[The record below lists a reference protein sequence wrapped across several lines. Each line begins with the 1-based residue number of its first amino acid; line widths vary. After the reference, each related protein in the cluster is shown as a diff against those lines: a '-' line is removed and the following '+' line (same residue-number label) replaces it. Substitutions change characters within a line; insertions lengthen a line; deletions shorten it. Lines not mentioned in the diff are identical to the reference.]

1 MSHIISF
8 FHLGDTGDPGA
19 AGPRGPSGVPGW
31 MGGQGAPGLNSGGGG
46 GGPITIANQQETK
59 YYMNGNEV
67 NDLLRGLTGG
77 TGYTGKH
84 TVIILLYS
92 TQPYSWIRRKKM
104 SMRLPESCSRGLRYF
119 IESCHLVWHFV
130 ENSKIGWL
138 VHPQNMSN
146 HIDTVTSW
154 IQVQICF
161 FGIFA
166 AITFDLDLY
175 HWCVIIG
182 CVNLVNSSQVNSFQT
197 KSWSNWS
204 NWSKRRLTLVKGIYS
219 FRYFL
224 HPMHIL
230 NLLMHVGWGPYLPP
244 GNHSDIL
251 FMNYVL
257 PF

>member
-46 GGPITIANQQETK
+46 GGPPTIANQQETK

-104 SMRLPESCSRGLRYF
+104 SMRLPESCSRGLQYF
-119 IESCHLVWHFV
+119 SESCHEV
-130 ENSKIGWL
+130 
-138 VHPQNMSN
+138 
-146 HIDTVTSW
+146 
-154 IQVQICF
+154 
-161 FGIFA
+161 
-166 AITFDLDLY
+166 
-175 HWCVIIG
+175 
-182 CVNLVNSSQVNSFQT
+182 
-197 KSWSNWS
+197 
-204 NWSKRRLTLVKGIYS
+204 
-219 FRYFL
+219 
-224 HPMHIL
+224 
-230 NLLMHVGWGPYLPP
+230 
-244 GNHSDIL
+244 
-251 FMNYVL
+251 
-257 PF
+257 